1 MIVPEVGQGS
11 ERQVTLTSG
20 GEVVS
25 EVSTR
30 IGFRRYELKD
40 GLFRVNG
47 VPVRIDGVNRH
58 DHHERFGKHVPY
70 DELERELR
78 LMKAFNVNAVRTS
91 HYPNDPAFYDLCDE
105 LGLYVMAE
113 ANLEHH
119 AYYND
124 LCRNPLYAPAYA
136 DRAVRSFERDK
147 NHACVFAWSLGNE
160 SGCGPNHAAM
170 AGFLRYRDPSRLIH
184 YEGAV
189 RWLDSDHNVY
199 DRFAWIDHLPPR
211 ELTDFIGPMYP
222 SQDKIERWAKENTA
236 EYRPLVMCEYCHAR
250 GNSTGSLKEY
260 YELFERYPRLQGGFL
275 WEWIDHGIL
284 KKLPDGR
291 EEWCYGG
298 DFGDDPNDLNC
309 CIDGVVSPD
318 RTPHPG
324 LYEFRYL
331 AQPAKFS
338 FDEVS
343 RVLKIENRRNFRD
356 FSDLVLRWRVE
367 CDGDVAASG
376 EETVDIPPHG
386 TAEKRLDF
394 EIPALQKSSCLALVV
409 ELCDADGD
417 CAAYE
422 GFALH
427 PRELP
432 VEPAPL
438 AEVKCEK
445 SVDATVCTA
454 AGTTLKIDR
463 SGIAAF
469 ECGGR
474 ALLLGGPRV
483 HLWRSPTDSDGIK
496 LMPKRKQGILP
507 LWREWGYDRM
517 NFETAAF
524 ELTAAGA
531 RSVVAVT
538 APGKPGA
545 KVEVRTETQLRGDGA
560 LVCRY
565 AFDVPE
571 AFTDLPRLGVELEL
585 PGEFLNIVYRGMGPI
600 ENYRDRDSAV
610 YESVFFDRVEN
621 FAFPYILPQSAG
633 NRTRVLYA
641 ALTDDAGRG
650 VLIAAP
656 GRMEFSASLY
666 SDDELYAAAHRSEL
680 RGDGRV
686 HVYCDLVQRGLGSS
700 STRAITLEQY
710 RVRPGYYEFE
720 LLVLPLDG
728 SCRTAEC
735 VKRLLGVDKE
745 R

>member
-1 MIVPEVGQGS
+1 
-11 ERQVTLTSG
+11 
-20 GEVVS
+20 
-25 EVSTR
+25 
-30 IGFRRYELKD
+30 
-40 GLFRVNG
+40 
-47 VPVRIDGVNRH
+47 
-58 DHHERFGKHVPY
+58 
-70 DELERELR
+70 
-78 LMKAFNVNAVRTS
+78 
-91 HYPNDPAFYDLCDE
+91 
-105 LGLYVMAE
+105 
-113 ANLEHH
+113 
-119 AYYND
+119 
-124 LCRNPLYAPAYA
+124 
-136 DRAVRSFERDK
+136 
-147 NHACVFAWSLGNE
+147 
-160 SGCGPNHAAM
+160 
-170 AGFLRYRDPSRLIH
+170 
-184 YEGAV
+184 
-189 RWLDSDHNVY
+189 
-199 DRFAWIDHLPPR
+199 
-211 ELTDFIGPMYP
+211 MYP

-250 GNSTGSLKEY
+250 GNSTGSLREY

-331 AQPAKFS
+331 AQPAKFA

-367 CDGDVAASG
+367 RDGEVAASG

-386 TAEKRLDF
+386 SAEKRLDF
-394 EIPALQKSSCLALVV
+394 DIPALPASSCLTLVV

-427 PRELP
+427 PRKLP
-432 VEPAPL
+432 VETAPL
-438 AEVKCEK
+438 AEVSCEK
-445 SVDATVCTA
+445 RADAANYTA
-454 AGTTLKIDR
+454 AGTTFKVDR

-469 ECGGR
+469 ECGGKM
-474 ALLLGGPRV
+474 LLLGGPCV

-517 NFETAAF
+517 HIETTAF
-524 ELTAAGA
+524 EVTAEGA
-531 RSVVAVT
+531 KSTVAVT

-545 KVEVRTETQLRGDGA
+545 KIEVKTETHLRGDGA

-571 AFTDLPRLGVELEL
+571 GFTDLPRLGVELEL
-585 PGEFLNIVYRGMGPI
+585 PGDFTEIVYRGMGPI

-610 YESVFFDRVEN
+610 YESVFCDRVES

-641 ALTDDAGRG
+641 ALTDAAGRG
-650 VLIAAP
+650 AP
-656 GRMEFSASLY
+656 KRFFNVIKHQSFFEQVC
-666 SDDELYAAAHRSEL
+666 R
-680 RGDGRV
+680 
-686 HVYCDLVQRGLGSS
+686 LG
-700 STRAITLEQY
+700 A
-710 RVRPGYYEFE
+710 
-720 LLVLPLDG
+720 
-728 SCRTAEC
+728 
-735 VKRLLGVDKE
+735 
-745 R
+745 